1 MKRRLGIPRGA
12 LLCIW
17 LAIPALAT
25 ALVEPAGVIVTAGQV
40 QALGAAGWL
49 EDTAGRERLE
59 EIQRRDAEF
68 RPLQELIGRPAH
80 PHSVFWLR
88 YAIEST
94 SAAPQR
100 LFLHLDQ
107 RHITDAALFV
117 TVAGRLVGSEWTG
130 ARIPV
135 HVRPVPGSLLA
146 LPFDLPARSKAV
158 LYLRMTADGLSA
170 ATQIR
175 IVDEATL
182 ATLRGQELWRNG
194 ILVGVFGTL
203 FMVNLVLWGQR
214 RRHRYGLFLL
224 LLIDAYAG
232 LSAYNGF
239 GPAYLYPETTWP
251 QQQGVPMVLGAA
263 AALLPLFT
271 RAFLGTAQTP
281 FVDRLLRR
289 MAIPGLLMAA
299 AAPIL
304 ASSWGLSIGMLLV
317 CGVSLLIATVA
328 WRMWR
333 HGMPA
338 ARFLVVA
345 QLLVALTMLH
355 QGLMNRG
362 LLAWGATSADAA
374 AIGIVAVMLLFS
386 IALADR
392 HGFEQRDAA
401 RHEAAVR
408 AAFEQHREELE
419 RVAAQ
424 RAAEL
429 EQARNH
435 AEYLATTDTLTG
447 FHNRRSLLPLL
458 AREVEIARRSKEPLS
473 LIAFDIDH
481 FKRLNGEF
489 GASETDRILQEV
501 AAAVRGTLRGPDLLG
516 RFSGEEFVLVLR
528 DTPAEIAR
536 DIAERLRIRIAGS
549 VHVGPDARIV
559 TASFGIATM
568 GSNLE
573 TVDELLR
580 RATRGIDRAKNRGRN
595 RVELM
600 EPEAEPGAGQALPE
614 AGG

>member
-1 MKRRLGIPRGA
+1 LGTPGTV
-12 LLCIW
+12 
-17 LAIPALAT
+17 LA
-25 ALVEPAGVIVTAGQV
+25 ESAGVVVVAGQAH
-40 QALGAAGWL
+40 ALDPAGWL
-49 EDTAGRERLE
+49 EDTAGRARLE
-59 EIQRRDAEF
+59 EIQRRDADF
-68 RPLQELIGRPAH
+68 RPLQELAGKPAH
-80 PHSVFWLR
+80 PRSVFWLR

-107 RHITDAALFV
+107 QHIADAALFV
-117 TVAGRLVGSEWTG
+117 TVAGRLISSEWTG
-130 ARIPV
+130 ERIPAR
-135 HVRPVPGSLLA
+135 VRPVSGSILA
-146 LPFDLPARSKAV
+146 LPFDLPARSSAV
-158 LYLRMTADGLSA
+158 LYLRITADGLPSA
-170 ATQIR
+170 AKTR

-182 ATLRGQELWRNG
+182 ANLRGHELWRNG

-203 FMVNLVLWGQR
+203 LVVNLVLWGLR

-239 GPAYLYPETTWP
+239 GPAYLYPALTWP
-251 QQQGVPMVLGAA
+251 QRQGVPMALGAA
-263 AALLPLFT
+263 ALLLPLFT

-281 FVDRLLRR
+281 FVDRVLRW
-289 MAIPGLLMAA
+289 MSIPGLVMVVVAS
-299 AAPIL
+299 IL
-304 ASSWGLSIGMLLV
+304 SSSWGLSIGMLLLF
-317 CGVSLLIATVA
+317 GMALLIATVA

-338 ARFLVVA
+338 ARVLVVA
-345 QLLVALTMLH
+345 HLLVALTMLH

-362 LLAWGATSADAA
+362 LLAWELASADAA
-374 AIGIVAVMLLFS
+374 AIGIVAVMLLLS

-401 RHEAAVR
+401 RHEAAIR
-408 AAFEQHREELE
+408 AAFEQHRGELE

-435 AEYLATTDTLTG
+435 AEYLATTDPLTG

-489 GASETDRILQEV
+489 GTGETDRILQEV

-528 DTPAEIAR
+528 DTSAETAR
-536 DIAERLRIRIAGS
+536 DIAERLRVRIAGS
-549 VHVGPDARIV
+549 VHIGPDARIV
-559 TASFGIATM
+559 TASFGVATM
-568 GSNLE
+568 GSSLD
-573 TVDELLR
+573 TVDDLLR
-580 RATRGIDRAKNRGRN
+580 MATRGIDRAKSRGRN
-595 RVELM
+595 RVEPM
-600 EPEAEPGAGQALPE
+600 EPEGDPGAGQPLPQR
-614 AGG
+614 GD